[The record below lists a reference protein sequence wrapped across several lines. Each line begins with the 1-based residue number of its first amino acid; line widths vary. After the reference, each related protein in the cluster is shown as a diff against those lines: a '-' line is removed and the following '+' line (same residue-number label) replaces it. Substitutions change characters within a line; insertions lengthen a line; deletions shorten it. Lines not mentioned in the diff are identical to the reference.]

1 MGKIIP
7 NTNALSK
14 AFIGTSEIK
23 KIYLGTSLLYQSQ
36 QQLPTPSI
44 YMSSNYVFIQN
55 NGSFPSGTRYNI
67 YANGVYNTYTTYS
80 YVGIYIS
87 TPGTY
92 AITVIATKSGYAD
105 SNVSNTVYYTVSP
118 TLTLNDPILYIDSD
132 QYADVRVTNPN
143 DTTVTCY
150 YGTYSGST
158 DYSTTIGPN
167 DSSWVSDGIYFDEWF
182 YFHFEASG
190 YDDSGESSIYV
201 EESPTIN
208 VEPPSVTSQG
218 GGGYAEIANPNDFT
232 CELYIDYND
241 GSGYSYYGNMSAY
254 DYQVIDVGSGYRKF
268 KFYGNGD
275 WSAEEYIYID

>member
-36 QQLPTPSI
+36 QQLPTP
-44 YMSSNYVFIQN
+44 NIQLWYSTLYITN
-55 NGSFPSGTRYNI
+55 QSSFPSGTRYNV
-67 YANGVYNTYTTYS
+67 YVDGVLYTYTTNYS
-80 YVGIYIS
+80 ITIYIS
-87 TPGTY
+87 TPGTH
-92 AITVIATKSGYAD
+92 AITVIATKSGYTD
-105 SNVSNTVYYTVSP
+105 SNVSNIVYYTVASA
-118 TLTLNDPILYIDSD
+118 LNDPILYVDSD
-132 QYADVRVTNPN
+132 SVADVRVTNTN

-182 YFHFEASG
+182 YFYFEASG

-201 EESPTIN
+201 EESPSVNI
-208 VEPPSVTSQG
+208 EPPSVVSQG
-218 GGGYAEIANPNDFT
+218 SGGYAEISNPNDFT
-232 CELYIDYND
+232 CELYIDNALYED
-241 GSGYSYYGNMSAY
+241 MLAY
-254 DYQVIDVGSGYRKF
+254 DTIVRNVETGWHTFR
-268 KFYGNGD
+268 FYGNG
-275 WSAEEYIYID
+275 EYSSVEYVYID